1 MNTVSYIFT
10 SSPSCEITKRN
21 VNIVTLISKKDRARV
36 VNTLFKVKFQL
47 SSYNVQL
54 YLKRNFPDTFFSGNF
69 QNNFSSSFC
78 EQQVL

>member
-36 VNTLFKVKFQL
+36 VNTLFKVKFQALLIQRSALLKKEL
-47 SSYNVQL
+47 SRYFFFGQ
-54 YLKRNFPDTFFSGNF
+54 FP
-69 QNNFSSSFC
+69 
-78 EQQVL
+78 E